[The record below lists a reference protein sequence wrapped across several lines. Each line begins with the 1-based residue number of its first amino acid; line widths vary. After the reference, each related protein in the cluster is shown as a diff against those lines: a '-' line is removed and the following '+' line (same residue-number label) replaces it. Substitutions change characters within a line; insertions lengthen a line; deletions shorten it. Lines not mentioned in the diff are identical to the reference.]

1 MQSYITEILKMENT
15 EAVEGS
21 SNEDDSLKGGVKA
34 KGKMAQKAKDAEDP
48 LNGLSAQETKKM
60 IDRKLDKIGKNKRRK
75 LGKANPSNMTEEE
88 MIEEQRRLFAN
99 ARDYISDQEE
109 GVQMGM
115 YPQESVDEQQADGY

>member
-1 MQSYITEILKMENT
+1 
-15 EAVEGS
+15 
-21 SNEDDSLKGGVKA
+21 
-34 KGKMAQKAKDAEDP
+34 
-48 LNGLSAQETKKM
+48 M